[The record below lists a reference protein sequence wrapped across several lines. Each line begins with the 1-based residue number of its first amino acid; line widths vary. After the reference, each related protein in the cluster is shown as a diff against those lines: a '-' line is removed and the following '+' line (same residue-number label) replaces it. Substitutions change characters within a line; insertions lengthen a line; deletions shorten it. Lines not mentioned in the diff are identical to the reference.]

1 MSIEITIFL
10 GITLIII
17 SFLLKKIKLN
27 QYDVLN
33 KEAKNVIN
41 ELMKK
46 SQLPQNICTD
56 VYMILLQFSN
66 NNKKN
71 AYEYINEMLIPDLI
85 KNNHTGDVGIAFGM
99 LIDEIGLTQKE
110 AKDYSVEVMNMMVKK
125 NLE

>member
-33 KEAKNVIN
+33 REAKNVIN

-71 AYEYINEMLIPDLI
+71 AYKYINEMLIPALI

-99 LIDEIGLTQKE
+99 LIDEIGLTQEE
-110 AKDYSVEVMNMMVKK
+110 ATNYSVEVMNMIVKK
-125 NLE
+125 NME

>member
-27 QYDVLN
+27 QYDILN
-33 KEAKNVIN
+33 REAKNVIN

-46 SQLPQNICTD
+46 SKLPQNICTD

-71 AYEYINEMLIPDLI
+71 AYKYINEMLIPDLI

-99 LIDEIGLTQKE
+99 LIDEIGLTQEE
-110 AKDYSVEVMNMMVKK
+110 AINYSVEVMNMIVKK
-125 NLE
+125 NME

>member
-1 MSIEITIFL
+1 MPIEIAIFL

-33 KEAKNVIN
+33 REAKNVIN

-56 VYMILLQFSN
+56 VYMILLHFSN

-99 LIDEIGLTQKE
+99 LIDEIGLTQEE
-110 AKDYSVEVMNMMVKK
+110 AKNYSVEVMNMMVKK
-125 NLE
+125 NME

>member
-1 MSIEITIFL
+1 MSIEIAIFL

-99 LIDEIGLTQKE
+99 LINEIGLTQKE

>member
-1 MSIEITIFL
+1 MSIEITIFV

-33 KEAKNVIN
+33 REAKNAIN

-71 AYEYINEMLIPDLI
+71 AYKYINEMLIPDLI
-85 KNNHTGDVGIAFGM
+85 KNNHTGDVGIDFGM
-99 LIDEIGLTQKE
+99 LIDEIGLTQEE
-110 AKDYSVEVMNMMVKK
+110 AKNYSVEVMNMMVKK
-125 NLE
+125 NME

>member
-1 MSIEITIFL
+1 MSIEIAIFL

-17 SFLLKKIKLN
+17 PFLLKKIKLN

-33 KEAKNVIN
+33 REAKNVIN

-99 LIDEIGLTQKE
+99 LIDEIGLTQEE
-110 AKDYSVEVMNMMVKK
+110 AKNYSVEVMNMMVKK
-125 NLE
+125 NME

>member
-1 MSIEITIFL
+1 MSIEITIFV

-33 KEAKNVIN
+33 REAKNAIN

-71 AYEYINEMLIPDLI
+71 AYKYINEMLIPDLI
-85 KNNHTGDVGIAFGM
+85 KNNHAGDVGIAFGM
-99 LIDEIGLTQKE
+99 LIDEIGLTQEE
-110 AKDYSVEVMNMMVKK
+110 AKNYSVEVMNMMVKK
-125 NLE
+125 NME

>member
-10 GITLIII
+10 GITLTII

-33 KEAKNVIN
+33 REAKNVIN

-56 VYMILLQFSN
+56 IYMILLQFSN

-99 LIDEIGLTQKE
+99 LIDEIGLTQEE
-110 AKDYSVEVMNMMVKK
+110 AKNYSVEVMNMMVKK
-125 NLE
+125 NME

>member
-10 GITLIII
+10 GISLIII

-33 KEAKNVIN
+33 REAKNVIN

-71 AYEYINEMLIPDLI
+71 AYKYINEMLIPDLI
-85 KNNHTGDVGIAFGM
+85 KNNHTGDAGIAFGM
-99 LIDEIGLTQKE
+99 LIDEIGLTQEE
-110 AKDYSVEVMNMMVKK
+110 AINYSVEVMNMIVKK
-125 NLE
+125 NME

>member
-33 KEAKNVIN
+33 REAKNVIN

-56 VYMILLQFSN
+56 IYMILLQFSN

-85 KNNHTGDVGIAFGM
+85 KNNHTGDVGISFGM
-99 LIDEIGLTQKE
+99 LIDEIGLAQEE
-110 AKDYSVEVMNMMVKK
+110 AKNYSVEVMNMMVKK
-125 NLE
+125 NME

>member
-33 KEAKNVIN
+33 REAKNVIN

-56 VYMILLQFSN
+56 IYMILLQFSN

-99 LIDEIGLTQKE
+99 LIDEIGLTQEE
-110 AKDYSVEVMNMMVKK
+110 AKNYSVEVMNMMVKK
-125 NLE
+125 NME

>member
-1 MSIEITIFL
+1 MLIEITIFV

-33 KEAKNVIN
+33 REAKNVIN

-99 LIDEIGLTQKE
+99 LIDEIGLTQEE
-110 AKDYSVEVMNMMVKK
+110 ATNYSVEVMNMIVKK
-125 NLE
+125 NME

>member
-1 MSIEITIFL
+1 MSIEITIFV

-33 KEAKNVIN
+33 REAKNTIN

-71 AYEYINEMLIPDLI
+71 ADKYINEMLIPDLI
-85 KNNHTGDVGIAFGM
+85 KNNHAGDVGIAFGM
-99 LIDEIGLTQKE
+99 LIDEIGLTQEE
-110 AKDYSVEVMNMMVKK
+110 AKNYSVEVMNMMVKK
-125 NLE
+125 NME

>member
-1 MSIEITIFL
+1 MSIEITIFV

-33 KEAKNVIN
+33 REAKNAIN

-71 AYEYINEMLIPDLI
+71 AYKYINQMLIPDLI
-85 KNNHTGDVGIAFGM
+85 KNNHAGDVGIAFVM
-99 LIDEIGLTQKE
+99 LIDEIGLTQEE
-110 AKDYSVEVMNMMVKK
+110 AKNYSVEVMNMMVKK
-125 NLE
+125 NME

>member
-1 MSIEITIFL
+1 MSIEIEIFL
-10 GITLIII
+10 GIIWIII

-71 AYEYINEMLIPDLI
+71 AYKYINEMLIPDLI

-99 LIDEIGLTQKE
+99 LIDEIGLTQEE
-110 AKDYSVEVMNMMVKK
+110 AINYSVEVMNMMVKK
-125 NLE
+125 NME